1 MATTET
7 IQNSDGGNIY
17 SFSFAYLKTEDVK
30 VELQEYDST
39 QSLGNEIISRQ
50 TTTAFVVPSNNPTQ
64 IELSAISSDTV
75 YQTADG
81 NVRTTSTNGY
91 VVRVRIYR
99 FTDAASTP
107 ATFSPGTSVRA
118 VDLNDNFEQI
128 LFIMQERQN
137 TLQQISGGSLGE
149 NVITTAAIQDNA
161 VTADKLASDSLTDS
175 ARAVTT
181 NHIRDGAVT
190 TSKIAD
196 GAVTTAKI
204 AADAVDGTKIADDSI
219 DSEHYVDGSIDTAHI
234 ANDAVTTAKIADASV
249 TTAKIADDSVT
260 EAKISGNKG
269 FVPTGAIFWFV
280 SSSKPN
286 GYLKCNGATIPNGV
300 GTVQNITRDFS
311 ALYALT
317 GGTLP
322 DLRGEFIRGFDD
334 GRGVD
339 SGRSINT
346 AQSDQNKQHNHTA
359 TATSTVNDP
368 GHKHDFR
375 GFKLEDG
382 SNRTTK
388 AIQDDDRQSARQAA
402 ADADASAVQ
411 NKTTGIT
418 VSTSVTVNNN
428 GGSEARP
435 RNIALLACIKY

>member
-7 IQNSDGGNIY
+7 IQNSDGGNTY

-30 VELQEYDST
+30 VELQEYDEN
-39 QSLGNEIISRQ
+39 QSPGNQIISRQ
-50 TTTAFVVPSNNPTQ
+50 PTTAFVIPSNNPTT
-64 IELSAISSDTV
+64 IELSAISSATI
-75 YQTADG
+75 YQNADG
-81 NVRTTSTNGY
+81 TVKTTSDNDYT
-91 VVRVRIYR
+91 VRVRIYR
-99 FTDAASTP
+99 FTDAATTP

-137 TLQQISGGSLGE
+137 TLQTIATGGIGE
-149 NVITTAAIQDNA
+149 NVISTAALQDNA
-161 VTADKLASDSLTDS
+161 VTDDKLASSAVTDS
-175 ARAVTT
+175 VRAVTT
-181 NHIRDGAVT
+181 DHIRD
-190 TSKIAD
+190 S
-196 GAVTTAKI
+196 AVTTAKIADSAVTTIKI

-234 ANDAVTTAKIADASV
+234 ADNAVTTAKIADANV

-260 EAKISGNKG
+260 EAKVSGNNG
-269 FVPTGAIFWFV
+269 FVPTGAVFHFV
-280 SSSKPN
+280 ASSVPN
-286 GYLKCNGATIPNGV
+286 GYLKCNGDTIPNGS
-300 GTVQNITRDFS
+300 GTVQGVTANFS
-311 ALYALT
+311 ALYALV
-317 GGTLP
+317 GSTLP

-375 GFKLEDG
+375 GFNLQDG
-382 SNRTTK
+382 ANRTTK
-388 AIQDDDRQSARQAA
+388 AIQDDDRVSTRNTA

-411 NKTTGIT
+411 NNTTGIT
-418 VSTSVTVNNN
+418 VSTSVTVNND